1 MPIPLSDTRQPQPCG
16 TPPEP
21 RPPITG
27 LLLAG
32 GQSRRMG
39 HQDKGLQLLG
49 GKPMAQWVLE
59 RLAPQV
65 DQLCISANQNQDR
78 YATLGSPYAA
88 PVLPDR
94 LPDHPGPLAGLHA
107 ALSQIRTPLLVSVP
121 CDSPFLPPDLV
132 SRLFLALQQEGSDLA
147 VARCGERSHPVFCLC
162 RRELLPGLEDFL
174 LRGER
179 KVSLWHGTLRV
190 AEVPFDDRP
199 EAFLNLNTEAELQ
212 AIRESLAAPD

>member
-1 MPIPLSDTRQPQPCG
+1 MP
-16 TPPEP
+16 TPIADAEQS

-39 HQDKGLQLLG
+39 HQDKGLQPLG
-49 GKPMAQWVLE
+49 DKPMAQWALE

-65 DQLCISANQNQDR
+65 DHLCISANQNLAR
-78 YATLGSPYAA
+78 YAALGAPYAA

-107 ALSQIRTPLLVSVP
+107 ALSQIRTSLLVSVP
-121 CDSPFLPPDLV
+121 CDSPFLPSDLV
-132 SRLFLALQQEGSDLA
+132 SRLFLALQQSGSDLA

-190 AEVPFDDRP
+190 TEVPFDDRP

-212 AIRESLAAPD
+212 AIRDSLGTPD